1 MFHSGFYL
9 ISLRAIT
16 IVTRDIMSSTKA
28 TNIQMILDSSMK
40 LLCPRKKIKI
50 IIIMLIASTIVSE
63 MKKFLNKSL
72 EVFNSAKINKRMI
85 S

>member
-1 MFHSGFYL
+1 
-9 ISLRAIT
+9 
-16 IVTRDIMSSTKA
+16 
-28 TNIQMILDSSMK
+28 
-40 LLCPRKKIKI
+40 
-50 IIIMLIASTIVSE
+50 MLIASTIVSE